1 MSRGT
6 SFAIEVN
13 PAIPE
18 RLARLEELANNLW
31 YSWDRPT
38 RALFARLDT
47 ELWNSSGHS
56 PKAFLKR
63 VEERRLVEAS
73 LDDVFLGN
81 FNRVVSA
88 YDTYHAERT
97 PQHGNR
103 ELREGDL
110 IAYFCAEF
118 GLHESLPIYS
128 GGLGILAGDHCK
140 AASDLRLPFVAV
152 GLLYRQGY
160 FSQTI
165 DGDGAQKANYADSD
179 FEELPVVP
187 VLDAAGAGVR
197 VQVELPGRAVHAKVW
212 RAQVGHLALYLLDT
226 DVEENSERD
235 RDIGHRLYGGDRA
248 TRIEQELVLG
258 VGGVRALEKLGI
270 RPGVW
275 HINEGHAAFM
285 ILERMRALVARG
297 LDHAAALEAVA
308 ASTVF
313 TTHTVVAAGHDQF
326 SAEMLKTYL
335 HALREQ
341 CRMSAEEL
349 LALGGSPG
357 GTDFNMTAL
366 AVRGSRFQNGVSR
379 IHRHV
384 SAELLGHLW
393 PQLDPAES
401 PLGYV
406 TNAVHI
412 PTFLAPE
419 WIELFDRYLGFDWS
433 RRLGDPECWR
443 RIDRM
448 PDQLCWAVHQ
458 SLKAQMLHL
467 IRYRAGERHFR
478 NQGSEAHLD
487 RMLRLADP
495 LNPGVLTIGFARR
508 FATYKRA
515 GLLFHDLDWLR
526 EIVNDSARPVLFI
539 FAGKAHPADEPGQ
552 GMIRHVNNMA
562 RRQDFEGKLLLIE
575 DYDLRLARR
584 LVSGVDVWLNT
595 PLYPYEASGTSGMK
609 AGINGALNLSV
620 LDGWWGE
627 GYDGRN
633 GWAIKPASDLADSER
648 RGLEESRTLYEL
660 LQDQVVP
667 LYYAKSDTGF
677 PSEWVRTV
685 KRSMASILQRY
696 NAGRML
702 REYVDHCYAP
712 AARQSAR
719 YASDDF
725 AAARTVAAWK
735 AKVARAWP
743 NLRLRR
749 LDAPK
754 KKMRFGEHLRM
765 EVAVALNGLAPED
778 VVLELRLGGR
788 AGHPSDGARSFR
800 FVHTGPINDAEQ
812 RYVLELDPE
821 RCGHLEYRVCAYPC
835 HELLTH
841 PLELGLI
848 CWL

>member
-1 MSRGT
+1 V
-6 SFAIEVN
+6 IEVN
-13 PAIPE
+13 PGIPE
-18 RLARLEELANNLW
+18 RLARLEQLANNLW

-47 ELWNSSGHS
+47 ELWNSTGHS
-56 PKAFLKR
+56 PKAFLRR

-81 FNRVVSA
+81 FNRVLSA

-103 ELREGDL
+103 DLRANDL
-110 IAYFCAEF
+110 VAYFCAEF
-118 GLHESLPIYS
+118 GFHESLPIYS

-165 DGDGAQKANYADSD
+165 DADGAQKANYADSD

-187 VLDAAGAGVR
+187 VLDPAGAELR
-197 VQVELPGRAVHAKVW
+197 VQVELPGRAVQARVW

-248 TRIEQELVLG
+248 TRIEQEIVLG

-270 RPGVW
+270 QPTVW
-275 HINEGHAAFM
+275 HINEGHAAFL
-285 ILERMRALVARG
+285 ILERMRALVAQG

-313 TTHTVVAAGHDQF
+313 TTHTVVAAGHDHF
-326 SAEMLKTYL
+326 APEMVKQYL
-335 HALREQ
+335 HTLREQ
-341 CRMSAEEL
+341 CRMSDEQL
-349 LALGGSPG
+349 LALGASPDSG
-357 GTDFNMTAL
+357 EFNMTAL

-379 IHRHV
+379 IHRQV

-401 PLGYV
+401 PIGYV
-406 TNAVHI
+406 TNAVHV

-419 WIELFDRYLGFDWS
+419 WIELYDRYLGFDWP
-433 RRLGDPECWR
+433 RRLADPECLAR
-443 RIDRM
+443 MDRI
-448 PDQLCWAVHQ
+448 PDQLVWAVHQ
-458 SLKAQMLHL
+458 SLKSQMLHL
-467 IRYRAGERHFR
+467 VRYRAGERHFR

-495 LNPGVLTIGFARR
+495 LNPNVLTVGFARR

-526 EIVNDSARPVLFI
+526 EIVNDAARPLLFI

-552 GMIRHVNNMA
+552 ALIRHVNNMA
-562 RRQDFEGKLLLIE
+562 RRTDFEGKILLIE

-609 AGINGALNLSV
+609 AGINGAVNLSV

-633 GWAIKPASDLADSER
+633 GWAIKPASDLADPER
-648 RGLEESRTLYEL
+648 RNLEESRTLYEL

-667 LYYAKSDTGF
+667 LYYAKTDAGF
-677 PSEWVRTV
+677 PVEWVRTV
-685 KRSMASILQRY
+685 KRSMASVLQRY

-702 REYVDHCYAP
+702 REYVDTCYAP

-719 YASDDF
+719 YAENDF
-725 AAARTVAAWK
+725 AAPRTVAAWK
-735 AKVARAWP
+735 AKVARAWG
-743 NLRLRR
+743 NVRLRR

-754 KKMRFGEHLRM
+754 RKMRFGERLRV

-778 VVLELRLGGR
+778 VALELRLRG
-788 AGHPSDGARSFR
+788 DAREKAQSFR
-800 FVHTGPINDAEQ
+800 FAHAGPLSESEQ
-812 RYVLELDPE
+812 RYVLELNPE
-821 RCGHLEYRVCAYPC
+821 RCGHLEYRVCAYPY

-848 CWL
+848 AWL